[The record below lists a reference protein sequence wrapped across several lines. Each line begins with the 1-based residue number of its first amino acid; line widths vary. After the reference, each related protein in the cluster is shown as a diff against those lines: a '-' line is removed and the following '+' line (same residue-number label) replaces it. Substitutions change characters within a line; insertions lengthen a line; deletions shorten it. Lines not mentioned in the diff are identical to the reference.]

1 MEGIGSNKDR
11 QIDVWEGLE
20 VKKTHKQTN
29 RGVGGLGS
37 NKDKQIEVWEGLEVI
52 KTDKQTDRG
61 VGGIGSKKDTQT
73 DKQRC
78 GRAWK

>member
-1 MEGIGSNKDR
+1 M
-11 QIDVWEGLE
+11 E

-37 NKDKQIEVWEGLEVI
+37 NKDKQIEVWEGLEVK
-52 KTDKQTDRG
+52 KTHKQTNRG
-61 VGGIGSKKDTQT
+61 VGGLGSIKKT
-73 DKQRC
+73 DRQRC